1 MDYMVS
7 QKDYSKFYRIAC
19 NMFESGFKFINEK
32 DDNYYF
38 MNVASIKLLKHLNT
52 TEMLMANTLEFNHL
66 EKSYLYYDNS
76 SVIALLRV
84 SYENLVVIAYHFFGD
99 EIDHDIVDW
108 YKLLGYR
115 NRGRNKLRVSSVELD
130 NKILQ
135 EQEIMDELTS
145 RLELNNFKGPKKY
158 DWKPKSWYELGNHLN
173 MPKFLYDK
181 YSFWSSHSHSGFD
194 TLMQE
199 NISHTYEPLQEI
211 KRNEINYLFMSS
223 ILVFFIEGYAEV
235 LSKLGYPYISDFD
248 LSDVRKFSDF
258 VKAYDKDN

>member
-1 MDYMVS
+1 MVN
-7 QKDYSKFYRIAC
+7 QKDYSKFYRTAC
-19 NMFESGFKFINEK
+19 NVFESSFKFINEK

-52 TEMLMANTLEFNHL
+52 TEMLMASALKFNHL
-66 EKSYLYYDNS
+66 EKDYSYFDNS

-99 EIDHDIVDW
+99 EIDHNVVDW

-115 NRGRNKLRVSSVELD
+115 NRGRNKLRVSSTELD
-130 NKILQ
+130 NKVFQ
-135 EQEIMDELTS
+135 EQKIMDELTL
-145 RLELNNFKGPKKY
+145 RLKLNNFKEPKRY

-181 YSFWSSHSHSGFD
+181 YSFWSSHSHTGFD
-194 TLMQE
+194 ALMQE
-199 NISHTYEPLQEI
+199 NISHTHNPSQEI

-223 ILVFFIEGYAEV
+223 ILVFFVEGYVEV
-235 LSKLGYPYISDFD
+235 LSKLNYPNISDLD
-248 LSDVRKFSDF
+248 LTDVRKFSDF
-258 VKAYDKDN
+258 VKAYDKEN